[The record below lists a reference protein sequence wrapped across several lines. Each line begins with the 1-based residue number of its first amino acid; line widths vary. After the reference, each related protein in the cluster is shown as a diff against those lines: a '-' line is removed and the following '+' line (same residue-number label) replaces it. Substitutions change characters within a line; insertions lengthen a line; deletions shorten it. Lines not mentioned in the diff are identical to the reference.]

1 MCNFYYSFI
10 YLLVYIKPT
19 YYKKLYQKLKQF
31 KGFKKSH
38 LQRSC
43 PPVTDQ
49 PKDDPQVK
57 PITNTNCH
65 FLVYGTSGSGK
76 TSFLKYY
83 LDQTKSDFIVF
94 GRDETEF
101 RQENYIPLFQLE
113 KIEIESLANKTVILD
128 DAGAYKQLK
137 TKVEDL
143 FRFGR
148 HHNIQVIYLA
158 HYAKD
163 VLPVVRENCFKL
175 YITINNPDSF
185 FETMMS
191 CYSIKQ
197 LNWKQYRDQLEFG
210 VIEVDT
216 RSQKYKILNQ
226 RYQLIYDTTKYK
238 WSPEDYVKYET
249 FFFTSEEYNK
259 PKIFLEDMSDQTI
272 EITPFNVA
280 YYFVYHCKQNK
291 IKVNES
297 KIDNYIDRMQQ
308 PLISD
313 SLKDEFKK
321 IIIDQAIRFSKSN

>member
-1 MCNFYYSFI
+1 MNKKLYIGLLCVIFIIVLYIYWYYI
-10 YLLVYIKPT
+10 RPKH
-19 YYKKLYQKLKQF
+19 YKKIYQKLKQF

-38 LQRSC
+38 L
-43 PPVTDQ
+43 TDQ
-49 PKDDPQVK
+49 PKDEPQVK

-128 DAGAYKQLK
+128 VAGAYKNLK

-148 HHNIQVIYLA
+148 HHNRQVIYLA

-163 VLPVVRENCFKL
+163 VLPVVREKCFKI
-175 YITINNPDSF
+175 YITINNPDKF

-210 VIEVDT
+210 VIEFDT
-216 RSQKYKILNQ
+216 RSQKYNH
-226 RYQLIYDTTKYK
+226 
-238 WSPEDYVKYET
+238 S
-249 FFFTSEEYNK
+249 
-259 PKIFLEDMSDQTI
+259 
-272 EITPFNVA
+272 ITNT
-280 YYFVYHCKQNK
+280 N
-291 IKVNES
+291 
-297 KIDNYIDRMQQ
+297 
-308 PLISD
+308 
-313 SLKDEFKK
+313 
-321 IIIDQAIRFSKSN
+321 